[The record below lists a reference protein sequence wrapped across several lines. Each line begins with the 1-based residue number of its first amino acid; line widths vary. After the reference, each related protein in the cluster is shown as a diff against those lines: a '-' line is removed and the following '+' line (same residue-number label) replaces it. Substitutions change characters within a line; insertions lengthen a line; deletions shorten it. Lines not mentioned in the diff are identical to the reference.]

1 MAGTGDPFLD
11 QIIARRSQF
20 GLNTGGGF
28 GVDWTDAEQNPVM
41 PLQLGG
47 QTLAV
52 PEETLSPEELAQLTG
67 LALPEAQPDEGSG
80 FSFFDALI
88 DTLDIPGA
96 FVRGLTGA
104 GLSALQGKFGE
115 AGQRVLSAFPGSE
128 TIAPMLGLGKG
139 TAPTG
144 EDLLVDLGM
153 TRGTTSE
160 DERRVRLAKQA
171 GLSEAEAR
179 RKFGRLGDAKM
190 DVETSREFD
199 ALMDTLK
206 GQEGIDLG
214 VTWEDAKNAADFG
227 DVAGIGVEVLT
238 DPLTYMTFGASA
250 AGKAATAVK
259 GLEKSANIAFKTGK
273 MAEKELT
280 ALKSALKSLK
290 SADSLEGALTALKG
304 AKLPEKQMGRLED
317 LLTKA
322 WREGKPNLD
331 LADTWGKQA
340 RAGQRE
346 ISFMGKKITSGE
358 GIFEKLSVLG
368 ESDTARALRE
378 AQPDKF
384 GESHRGGKILEAIRS
399 WFQPIRSRLSGKT
412 GLEALDEAADLGR
425 IATRTGLTEKGREL
439 GKLSYEIKQAARLAG
454 VDEAEAMKAVS
465 DAVELSKRVNL
476 PANATEDAAGRK
488 WYHGTKYADM
498 TAETLDDVAANQGG
512 LYGPG
517 LYLTEDKA
525 IAETYATLRGK
536 EAGAVFEVGVK
547 PRTIIDA
554 EKATPPKAMQTIKTA
569 LRGMNEEAA
578 QFALAELKDDATLTD
593 VVKAVKRAVLEVYG
607 GTGSGSE
614 GWEVLDNTLRDIYGA
629 LRREGFDGLRHTGG
643 QKMGQGKKLHE
654 VLVLFDPQGSAT
666 GAAKT
671 IASVR
676 RVEREAATIAAESM
690 KAGLPKEQVAQF
702 AAAVTKVNKEIADKL
717 HQVPLPF
724 KELDDETLDYLHRSM
739 TQEARDWLKTPKNA
753 AAFEEKTG
761 LRYNARAGIFMH
773 RTEAWKGK
781 AISEINAEVA
791 KDFKV
796 KQFFHE
802 DPAWATRRMVNQAQR
817 AIGNAVF
824 GEEVIQRFGKGGM
837 PEDYKGISALDV
849 YKKLGLQVPEDAKAV
864 SDLAR
869 TAIPE
874 EIYKFVVQAAEI
886 QKTPSKAF
894 QVYKA
899 VTDWMKAT
907 VTVLF
912 PAFHG
917 RNLLE
922 NTFKNV
928 IEGNTNPKNWQQAG
942 QLLAL
947 AADTN
952 AGGPGFVDRLAR
964 SAKGIIQKGG
974 KYDVELQKLFKE
986 NGLGNTAEEAIDW
999 MYAHGVLENRVSG
1012 EFGAVLR
1019 DGPAAAGAPAAASN
1033 AAGVL
1038 GSLLGTHGAPIRAGF
1053 ALASG
1058 TENWHRVSMFID
1070 RLKKGLSSA
1079 DAVSEVK
1086 RIFFD
1091 YRDLSQWE
1099 SKFVQQY
1106 GFFYNFYRNNLRY
1119 ITQQALEH
1127 PVRSKV
1133 LLEAFSEDPDNP
1145 RFRWLSQ
1152 KGALKLGGADVSLG
1166 FLPQQQFGMFN
1177 LAEGDVFDKIKGKMG
1192 EAIGQANPLIS
1203 NAANIAY
1210 GKDLYS
1216 NTPLEYKTRAAD
1228 FGAAPDWF
1236 RKLTGYEQTTDGG
1249 ARVNWQTNAAI
1260 AFVPAF
1266 ARVAQNL
1273 LSMTEKDKDYFQKF
1287 ARVFAGVGVT
1297 YKTAD
1302 ELRKRDMELID
1313 RNIQREAKGLR
1324 NLREVGKASYAIDPK
1339 TREGRILAA
1348 LANPTKDNV
1357 KDLLTDNEIG
1367 ARIMPHITV
1376 GPKGEPVM
1384 NRFLRDAID
1393 EVFREKHPDYAA
1405 LFDAQR
1411 LRRKLKIQSKD
1422 QMDLEADEVFE
1433 QLFGETQ

>member
-20 GLNTGGGF
+20 GINTGGGF
-28 GVDWTDAEQNPVM
+28 GVGWQDAEDQPVM

-52 PEETLSPEELAQLTG
+52 PEETLSPEELAELTG
-67 LALPEAQPDEGSG
+67 LALPQAQPEDGSG

-104 GLSALQGKFGE
+104 GLSALQGKMGE

-153 TRGTTSE
+153 TRGSTSE

-171 GLSEAEAR
+171 GMSESEAR
-179 RKFGRLGDAKM
+179 QKFGRFGDAKM
-190 DVETSREFD
+190 DVQTSREFD
-199 ALMDTLK
+199 ALMDSLK
-206 GQEGIDLG
+206 GQEGLDLG

-238 DPLTYMTFGASA
+238 DPLTYMTMGASA
-250 AGKAATAVK
+250 AGKAAAAVK
-259 GLEKSANIAFKTGK
+259 GLEKSANIALKTGK
-273 MAEKELT
+273 MAAQEHSLLT
-280 ALKSALKSLK
+280 TALKSLK
-290 SADSLEGALTALKG
+290 NADSLEGALTALKG

-317 LLTKA
+317 LLSRA

-346 ISFMGKKITSGE
+346 ISFMGKKIASGE

-368 ESDTARALRE
+368 ESDTARALRQ

-384 GESHRGGKILEAIRS
+384 GKSHEGGRILEKLRS
-399 WFQPIRSRLSGKT
+399 WFQPVRTALSGKT
-412 GLEALDEAADLGR
+412 GLEALDEAAELGR

-439 GKLSYEIKQAARLAG
+439 SKLGREFSDLAKAKG
-454 VDEAEAMKAVS
+454 IGEGEAVS
-465 DAVELSKRVNL
+465 IWSRAVELGADNPKVLSELAGAGFKADEVA
-476 PANATEDAAGRK
+476 PFAAG
-488 WYHGTKYADM
+488 
-498 TAETLDDVAANQGG
+498 
-512 LYGPG
+512 
-517 LYLTEDKA
+517 
-525 IAETYATLRGK
+525 I
-536 EAGAVFEVGVK
+536 
-547 PRTIIDA
+547 
-554 EKATPPKAMQTIKTA
+554 
-569 LRGMNEEAA
+569 
-578 QFALAELKDDATLTD
+578 
-593 VVKAVKRAVLEVYG
+593 
-607 GTGSGSE
+607 
-614 GWEVLDNTLRDIYGA
+614 
-629 LRREGFDGLRHTGG
+629 
-643 QKMGQGKKLHE
+643 
-654 VLVLFDPQGSAT
+654 
-666 GAAKT
+666 
-671 IASVR
+671 
-676 RVEREAATIAAESM
+676 
-690 KAGLPKEQVAQF
+690 
-702 AAAVTKVNKEIADKL
+702 TKVNKEIADKL

-724 KELDDETLDYLHRSM
+724 KELDDDTLDYLHRSM
-739 TQEARDWLKTPKNA
+739 TPEAKDWLKNPKNA

-761 LRYNARAGIFMH
+761 LKYNARAGIFQQ
-773 RTEAWKGK
+773 RVEAWKGK
-781 AISEINAEVA
+781 AISEINSEMVT
-791 KDFKV
+791 DFKV

-802 DPAWATRRMVNQAQR
+802 DPAWATRKMVNQAQR

-824 GEEVIQRFGKGGM
+824 GEEVIQRFGRQV
-837 PEDYKGISALDV
+837 PEGYKGVTALDV

-864 SDLAR
+864 ADLAQ

-886 QKTPSKAF
+886 QKAPGKFFKT
-894 QVYKA
+894 YKA
-899 VTDWMKAT
+899 ITDWMKAT

-917 RNLLE
+917 RNMLE

-928 IEGNTNPKNWQQAG
+928 VEGNVDPKNYTMAG

-952 AGGPGFVDRLAR
+952 SGGPGFVDRLAR

-999 MYAHGVLENRVSG
+999 MFANGVLENRIAG

-1019 DGPAAAGAPAAASN
+1019 DGPAAAGSSLAAKQASG
-1033 AAGVL
+1033 AL
-1038 GSLLGTHGAPIRAGF
+1038 GGLLGTQGAPIRAGF

-1070 RLKKGLSSA
+1070 RLRKGLSSA
-1079 DAVSEVK
+1079 EAVTEVK
-1086 RIFFD
+1086 RVFFD

-1099 SKFVQQY
+1099 SKFVQNY

-1119 ITQQALEH
+1119 ITQQTLEH
-1127 PVRSKV
+1127 PVRTKA
-1133 LLEAFSEDPDNP
+1133 LLEAFSDDPDNP

-1152 KGALKLGGADVSLG
+1152 KGALKLGAADVSLG

-1177 LAEGDVFDKIKGKMG
+1177 LAEGDVFDKVKGKMG
-1192 EAIGQANPLIS
+1192 EAIGSMNPMIS
-1203 NAANIAY
+1203 NAANLAY
-1210 GKDLYS
+1210 GQDLYS

-1228 FGAAPDWF
+1228 LSAAPQWLQ
-1236 RKLTGYEQTTDGG
+1236 KLVGYEQTTTGES
-1249 ARVNWQTNAAI
+1249 RVNWKVNAFI

-1266 ARVAQNL
+1266 ARMMQSATAL
-1273 LSMTEKDKDYFQKF
+1273 TEKDKDYMQKLT
-1287 ARVFAGVGVT
+1287 RVFAGVGVT
-1297 YKTAD
+1297 YKDAE
-1302 ELRKRDMELID
+1302 ELRKRDLELID
-1313 RNIQREAKGLR
+1313 RNIQREAKSLK

-1339 TREGRILAA
+1339 TRDGRILAA
-1348 LANPTKDNV
+1348 LAHPSKDNV

-1367 ARIMPHITV
+1367 ARIMPHITI
-1376 GPKGEPVM
+1376 GPNGEPVI
-1384 NRFLRDAID
+1384 NRFLRDVID
-1393 EVFREKHPDYAA
+1393 ETFREKYPEYAA

-1411 LRRKLKIQSKD
+1411 LRRKLRLKSKD
-1422 QMDLEADEVFE
+1422 QLDLEADEIFE
-1433 QLFGETQ
+1433 QMFGPTGE